1 MPQKYIIELEAKA
14 DKAIEGI
21 DELKKEIKRLN
32 EAVVSSNKDTTD
44 GIKNV
49 EKATKG
55 TTKQLRNLG
64 AAIKKVGLGL
74 LIASWQKVQEIFKS
88 SQPVVDLVNTSFEF
102 LGLLFKDFV
111 DFVSN
116 KWDSGTKP
124 IRDFFAKEGVQKGVK
139 AVSNFMLELITRL
152 KNVIQGLGGFASAF
166 GKLIT
171 GDFSGAM
178 MTAQTAVENFTD
190 AVVGNEEETQAVKE
204 AIVGATTAISN
215 YVKNTVAAA
224 RANVELNKQAEVAR
238 VLQQG
243 LIETYDR
250 QAEKLRQIRDD
261 ERNTLGE
268 RIQANNELKAVLDEQ
283 EKAMLKQVDLQV
295 KSAQAQYDKNQ
306 NQENY
311 IALLEATQEREAV
324 LAQIEG
330 FRSEQLAND
339 LALSREAFEL
349 QLSLRQGYVDR
360 AVAENEFNA
369 SFIQG
374 EVARLEATRRAV
386 QEERRL
392 REELLRDNLARTK
405 LGTQAQVDAT
415 NELFD
420 FLQQTAQKEKELDR
434 QITQAKLATVSQ
446 SLGQIANLLGENSK
460 FGKALAVTQAVI
472 DTYAGANKALAQGG
486 IFGVVAAAGVIATGI
501 ANVRQIVSTQE
512 PSTPS
517 FATGGGGVSNN
528 VPSPPPAPPAFNVV
542 GAAAGNQLAEAIAG
556 QQNKPMKAYVVSREV
571 TSAQEL
577 DRNAVRDASI

>member
-1 MPQKYIIELEAKA
+1 MAQKYTIELEAKA
-14 DKAIEGI
+14 NKAIEEI
-21 DELKKEIKRLN
+21 EALKKEIKSLN
-32 EAVVSSNKDTTD
+32 EQV
-44 GIKNV
+44 
-49 EKATKG
+49 TKG
-55 TTKQLRNLG
+55 NEQTASGLSAVG
-64 AAIKKVGLGL
+64 AASKRTNNILISLGNTLKAIGIGVLLTTLEKLRESFNQNQKVIDFFNTAFEALGLAFSDFVNFIDANWNKAMSPVKDFFSNETVQNIINIGKYISIEIITRVKNLIQAVGGLGKAL
-74 LIASWQKVQEIFKS
+74 FQVFSLDFEAASETASKALDNLNDAFRGNVAETMEMEKVLTN
-88 SQPVVDLVNTSFEF
+88 VTSKIGE
-102 LGLLFKDFV
+102 
-111 DFVSN
+111 
-116 KWDSGTKP
+116 
-124 IRDFFAKEGVQKGVK
+124 
-139 AVSNFMLELITRL
+139 
-152 KNVIQGLGGFASAF
+152 
-166 GKLIT
+166 
-171 GDFSGAM
+171 
-178 MTAQTAVENFTD
+178 
-190 AVVGNEEETQAVKE
+190 
-204 AIVGATTAISN
+204 
-215 YVKNTVAAA
+215 YVKSTVQAA
-224 RANVELNKQAEVAR
+224 RANVELNKQAEISR

-268 RIQANNELKAVLDEQ
+268 RIQANNDLKAVLDEQ
-283 EKAMLKQVDLQV
+283 EEAMLKQVDLQIA
-295 KSAQAQYDKNQ
+295 SAQAQYDKSK
-306 NQENY
+306 NQEDY
-311 IALLEATQEREAV
+311 IRLLEATQEREAV

-386 QEERRL
+386 QEEARL

-415 NELFD
+415 NALFD
-420 FLQQTAQKEKELDR
+420 FQQQNAQKEKELDR

-517 FATGGGGVSNN
+517 FATGGVSAN

-542 GAAAGNQLAEAIAG
+542 GAASGNQLAEAIAG
-556 QQNKPMKAYVVSREV
+556 AQSKPVKAFVVSREV